1 MNLFPET
8 NDSETFIAQVDSLA
22 NGFIQK
28 YRPESLIL
36 IKVNSWFGSRW
47 LGFSGNML
55 GVGIRRV
62 GVAGVWQKNNLSVPP
77 FVPSR
82 IVSQRRFAAPNYL
95 EIAEG
100 SPLHRKVRSHDAMLR
115 QIAATE
121 PGAAVLWYSGTSKIT
136 GHGSAMAYIP
146 ASNTYLCWYVS
157 WAHRHIWHVEEAIGI
172 SHQELSFLTD
182 SAGLNPLTMPT
193 HSAE

>member
-1 MNLFPET
+1 MNILPET
-8 NDSETFIAQVDSLA
+8 SDAETFIAQVDALA
-22 NGFIQK
+22 NGLVQK

-47 LGFSGNML
+47 LGFSGKML
-55 GVGIRRV
+55 GVGFRRR
-62 GVAGVWQKNNLSVPP
+62 GVAGVWQENHLSVPP
-77 FVPSR
+77 FIPSR

-95 EIAEG
+95 EIEEG
-100 SPLHRKVRSHDAMLR
+100 APLHRKVRSHDAMLR

-121 PGAAVLWYSGTSKIT
+121 PGAAALWYSGNSKIT

-146 ASNTYLCWYVS
+146 ASDSYLCWYAS
-157 WAHRHIWHVEEAIGI
+157 WARRDTWHIEETTGI

-182 SAGLNPLTMPT
+182 SADLP
-193 HSAE
+193 S